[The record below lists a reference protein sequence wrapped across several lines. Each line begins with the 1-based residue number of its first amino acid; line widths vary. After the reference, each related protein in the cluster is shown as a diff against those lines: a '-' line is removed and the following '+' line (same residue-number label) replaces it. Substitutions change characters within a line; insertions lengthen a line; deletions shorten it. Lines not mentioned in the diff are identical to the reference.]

1 MKRSL
6 LSEIVEAT
14 ANLFWDVTGIL
25 SGSDGEARERR
36 AAKVD
41 KAKQRREKETTNLR
55 TRLKE
60 LEIKEASS
68 ITLEKIRSAEFLK
81 NNPIVRA
88 LGLLIVKIQERRVRR
103 RLRRQAARLI
113 VCPECEHANE
123 PPAVYCEN
131 CNESF
136 LHIGR
141 FFVLSFITISFT
153 CFFSAQYYREV
164 LDWPYPLYI
173 FYALAF
179 VVMNGILL
187 KGARGFALP
196 ALVWGICFMA
206 AGGAI
211 FHYGLED
218 TREFALLAVQ
228 QFGEFLAE
236 QPVAAIVFASG
247 MTLVLLILTGWM
259 TTHYGFV
266 RAYRVVLFY
275 LAMGLFG
282 LRYAY
287 PRLLENREIA
297 KSLSFVDEDLVLRAL
312 DLSSINLLRVLLA
325 EIVVYAMVSS
335 YRSALEIYRKRKMT
349 PNEKD
354 TAGTDAS
361 AHAIESIYRVSLQV
375 ANTGLRTYLQI
386 EQAFYSLL
394 RALKSTGMAI
404 RDFTWM
410 LTRDSILPVASLVGA
425 VYGAHELAVATDSYI
440 AGEGFELLGAMALGA
455 GTIFLAQFVFISSR
469 ARLTPMKMM
478 GSSGY
483 VVFWIAPYILMAF
496 VFVSGSLWAIG
507 LAMARWNESLQG
519 SFALGPLTVAATSVI
534 MAIVA
539 YAVAHRHKHKE
550 GTPSSAAEGEPP
562 SGPSEGA

>member
-14 ANLFWDVTGIL
+14 SNLFWDVTGIL

-36 AAKVD
+36 AEKVD
-41 KAKQRREKETTNLR
+41 KAKRRREKEAANLR

-60 LEIKEASS
+60 LEIKEASG
-68 ITLEKIRSAEFLK
+68 TTFEKIRSAEFLK
-81 NNPIVRA
+81 NNPVVRA
-88 LGLLIVKIQERRVRR
+88 VGLIIVKIQERRVRR

-153 CFFSAQYYREV
+153 CFFSAQYYREI

-196 ALVWGICFMA
+196 ALVWGLSFMV
-206 AGGAI
+206 AGGAV
-211 FHYGLED
+211 FQYGLED
-218 TREFALLAVQ
+218 AREFALLVVQ
-228 QFGEFLAE
+228 QFGEFLVE

-247 MTLVLLILTGWM
+247 MTLTLLILTGWM

-275 LAMGLFG
+275 LAAGLFA
-282 LRYAY
+282 LKYVY
-287 PRLLENREIA
+287 PKLLERGEIA
-297 KSLSFVDEDLVLRAL
+297 KSLSFVDEDLALRAL

-325 EIVVYAMVSS
+325 EIVVFAMVSS
-335 YRSALEIYRKRKMT
+335 YRSALDIYRKRKMT
-349 PNEKD
+349 PSEKGA
-354 TAGTDAS
+354 AGTDAS
-361 AHAIESIYRVSLQV
+361 AHAIESIYRVSLQI

-386 EQAFYSLL
+386 EQAFYALL
-394 RALKSTGMAI
+394 SALKSTGIAI

-440 AGEGFELLGAMALGA
+440 AGEGFKLLGAMALGA

-507 LAMARWNESLQG
+507 LAVARWNESLQG
-519 SFALGPLTVAATSVI
+519 SFTLGPLTVAAASVI
-534 MAIVA
+534 AVIVA
-539 YAVAHRHKHKE
+539 YAVTRRHKE
-550 GTPSSAAEGEPP
+550 GAPEVASEEETRLPPPEGR
-562 SGPSEGA
+562 